1 MCIRDSRKNNFR
13 KYEVCL
19 FYLYKLYRLC
29 KKAFNLLKG
38 LTYDTF
44 VRNRIDRAIEKID
57 KSLEYENKGMPYS
70 ALLEIKKVFS
80 EV

>member
-1 MCIRDSRKNNFR
+1 MPILL
-13 KYEVCL
+13 VQVIQIMQ
-19 FYLYKLYRLC
+19 
-29 KKAFNLLKG
+29 KAFNLLKG

>member
-1 MCIRDSRKNNFR
+1 MPILLVQVIQIMQKSIQSILFPKKGSYFR
-13 KYEVCL
+13 P
-19 FYLYKLYRLC
+19 
-29 KKAFNLLKG
+29 FNRLKG